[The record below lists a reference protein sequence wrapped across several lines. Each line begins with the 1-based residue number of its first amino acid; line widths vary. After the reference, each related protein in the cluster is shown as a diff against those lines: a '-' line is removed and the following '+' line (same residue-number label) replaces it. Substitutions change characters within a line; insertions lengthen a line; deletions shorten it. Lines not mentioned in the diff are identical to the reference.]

1 MWNIEKWKIFA
12 WYPNKMR
19 LYPQRNPKCDDW
31 RWTNFQMQVMKK
43 YTPPCAST
51 NLKGHSQVW
60 SNFWQKMMKN
70 VFCFTLKAFSFS
82 RYLDFCLELFVTYKN
97 GLIKKIGYFQN
108 LWRHNLG
115 NNCNT
120 HISHIS
126 RIKRNQTMK
135 FGQLIEY
142 NIKNIFLKNHTQN
155 QKHSRTFF

>member
-1 MWNIEKWKIFA
+1 
-12 WYPNKMR
+12 MR
-19 LYPQRNPKCDDW
+19 WLTLNELS
-31 RWTNFQMQVMKK
+31 NASGLMMKK
-43 YTPPCAST
+43 YTPPCEST

-82 RYLDFCLELFVTYKN
+82 RNLDFCLELFVMYKN
-97 GLIKKIGYFQN
+97 GLMKKIIFKIYDVTT
-108 LWRHNLG
+108 WETI
-115 NNCNT
+115 NCNT